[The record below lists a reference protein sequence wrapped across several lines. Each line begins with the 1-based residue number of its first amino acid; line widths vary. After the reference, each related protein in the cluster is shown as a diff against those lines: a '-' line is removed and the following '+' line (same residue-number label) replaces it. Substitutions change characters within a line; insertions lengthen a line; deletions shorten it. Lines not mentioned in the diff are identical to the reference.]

1 MQRILSTNVLAQLA
15 LLIASCSAVT
25 LFVADSGGNVTSLSL
40 DVGNGKN
47 SSLVASHRTTECAT
61 NPSWLTLD
69 ATDRILYCVDRATN
83 SVVNGS
89 LNSFSI
95 GKGGALAHID
105 RIPVAS
111 SGVAGEI
118 VTLDSGVRAYVTAS

>member
-1 MQRILSTNVLAQLA
+1 MQRILLTGVLARLT
-15 LLIASCSAVT
+15 LLIAPCSAVT
-25 LFVADSGGNVTSLSL
+25 LFAADSGGNVTSLSL
-40 DVGNGKN
+40 DVGKN

-69 ATDRILYCVDRATN
+69 AANRILYCVDRATN
-83 SVVNGS
+83 SAVNGS
-89 LNSFSI
+89 LNSFSV
-95 GKGGALAHID
+95 GQTGDLVHID
-105 RIPVAS
+105 RVPVAS

>member
-1 MQRILSTNVLAQLA
+1 MQRILLTSVLAQLT
-15 LLIASCSAVT
+15 LLTVSCSAVT

-40 DVGNGKN
+40 DVENGKN

-83 SVVNGS
+83 SAVNGS
-89 LNSFSI
+89 LNSFSV
-95 GKGGALAHID
+95 GDGGALVHID
-105 RIPVAS
+105 RISVAS

-118 VTLDSGVRAYVTAS
+118 VTLDSGVRGYVTAS

>member
-1 MQRILSTNVLAQLA
+1 MQRILLTGVLAQLT
-15 LLIASCSAVT
+15 LLIAPCSAIT
-25 LFVADSGGNVTSLSL
+25 LFAADSGGNVTSLSL
-40 DVGNGKN
+40 DVGKN

-69 ATDRILYCVDRATN
+69 AANRILYCVDRATN
-83 SVVNGS
+83 SAVNGS
-89 LNSFSI
+89 LNSFSV
-95 GKGGALAHID
+95 GQTGDLVHID
-105 RIPVAS
+105 RVPVAS

>member
-1 MQRILSTNVLAQLA
+1 MQRILLTGVLAQLT
-15 LLIASCSAVT
+15 LLTAPCSAIT
-25 LFVADSGGNVTSLSL
+25 LFAADSGGNVTSLSL
-40 DVGNGKN
+40 GVATGKN

-69 ATDRILYCVDRATN
+69 AANRILYCVDRATN
-83 SVVNGS
+83 SAVNGS
-89 LNSFSI
+89 LNSFSV
-95 GKGGALAHID
+95 GQTGDLVHID
-105 RIPVAS
+105 RVPVAS

>member
-1 MQRILSTNVLAQLA
+1 MQRILLTGVLAQLT
-15 LLIASCSAVT
+15 LLTAPCSAIT
-25 LFVADSGGNVTSLSL
+25 LFAADSGGNVTSLSL
-40 DVGNGKN
+40 EVATGEN

-69 ATDRILYCVDRATN
+69 AANRILYCVDRATN
-83 SVVNGS
+83 SAVNGS
-89 LNSFSI
+89 LNSFSV
-95 GKGGALAHID
+95 GQTGDLVHID
-105 RIPVAS
+105 RVPVAS

>member
-1 MQRILSTNVLAQLA
+1 M
-15 LLIASCSAVT
+15 
-25 LFVADSGGNVTSLSL
+25 TSLSL
-40 DVGNGKN
+40 TVGNGRN
-47 SSLVASHRTTECAT
+47 SSLIATRRTTACAL

-69 ATDRILYCVDRATN
+69 ATDRILYCLDRATN

-95 GKGGALAHID
+95 GRTGALVHID
-105 RIPVAS
+105 RTLVAS

-118 VTLDSGVRAYVTAS
+118 VTLESGVRAYVTAS

>member
-1 MQRILSTNVLAQLA
+1 MQHIRATNMLARLA
-15 LLIASCSAVT
+15 LLVASCSATT

-40 DVGNGKN
+40 DVGKN

-69 ATDRILYCVDRATN
+69 AANRILYCVDRATN
-83 SVVNGS
+83 SAVNGS
-89 LNSFSI
+89 LNSFSV
-95 GKGGALAHID
+95 GQTGDLVHID
-105 RIPVAS
+105 RVPVAS

>member
-1 MQRILSTNVLAQLA
+1 MQRILLTSVLAQLT
-15 LLIASCSAVT
+15 LLTASCSAVT

-40 DVGNGKN
+40 DVGNEKN
-47 SSLVASHRTTECAT
+47 SSLVASHRSTECAT

-83 SVVNGS
+83 SAVNGS
-89 LNSFSI
+89 LNSFSV
-95 GKGGALAHID
+95 GDGGALVHID

>member
-1 MQRILSTNVLAQLA
+1 MQRTLLTSVLVRLT
-15 LLIASCSAVT
+15 LLIAPCSAIT
-25 LFVADSGGNVTSLSL
+25 LFAADSGGNVTSLSL
-40 DVGNGKN
+40 DVGKN

-69 ATDRILYCVDRATN
+69 AANRILYCVDRATN
-83 SVVNGS
+83 SAVNGS
-89 LNSFSI
+89 LNSFSV
-95 GKGGALAHID
+95 GQTGDLVHID
-105 RIPVAS
+105 RVPVAS

>member
-1 MQRILSTNVLAQLA
+1 MHRIRLTNILARLP

-25 LFVADSGGNVTSLSL
+25 LFAADSGGNVTSLSL
-40 DVGNGKN
+40 DVGTGKN

-69 ATDRILYCVDRATN
+69 ATNRILYCLDRASN
-83 SVVNGS
+83 SVANGS
-89 LNSFSI
+89 LNSFSV
-95 GKGGALAHID
+95 GQAGALVHID
-105 RIPVAS
+105 RVPVSS

>member
-1 MQRILSTNVLAQLA
+1 MQHIRATNMLARLA
-15 LLIASCSAVT
+15 LLVASCSATT

-40 DVGNGKN
+40 DVGPGKN

-69 ATDRILYCVDRATN
+69 AANRILYCVDRASN

-89 LNSFSI
+89 LNSFSV
-95 GKGGALAHID
+95 GDTGALVHID
-105 RIPVAS
+105 RIPVSS